1 MTACQQPRPAC
12 IHFAEAW
19 FTLPVQTARCSLR
32 GVQSCVQPAIA
43 PNNVLADAQAAKH
56 AAQQAAAAG
65 EHGAG
70 VTTTGAAA
78 GADAVPVTDLSAPP
92 ASPLLNGAS
101 AAASPPAEGAD
112 AADAGDVAAAAA
124 VAAMDALV
132 EQYGGDEAQQEVCS
146 GALSC
151 DLHVQHLVVF
161 LLPSRTAMRP
171 SQ

>member
-1 MTACQQPRPAC
+1 MSPGRHARP
-12 IHFAEAW
+12 
-19 FTLPVQTARCSLR
+19 SLR
-32 GVQSCVQPAIA
+32 DVRSFVQPAIA

-56 AAQQAAAAG
+56 AARQAAAAG
-65 EHGAG
+65 ADDTGA
-70 VTTTGAAA
+70 VTNGAAA

-112 AADAGDVAAAAA
+112 VEDAGEVAAAAA

-146 GALSC
+146 VNRSCALYI
-151 DLHVQHLVVF
+151 QHLMF
-161 LLPSRTAMRP
+161 LRLPFPA
-171 SQ
+171 